1 MEAICRVKGIS
12 RQAHYQKRR
21 REEGKRAEEEKIL
34 TMVRMIRRRHPYVG
48 VRKLLVKMKPMMD
61 QEGIKIGRDR
71 LFELMRA
78 NDLLVKRRRR
88 KNRTTWPG
96 MKRMS
101 NLLVGEV
108 IDRPNKVWVADITY
122 IEMGGG
128 GFRYLFIVMDLY
140 SRKVVGW
147 SLGKTL
153 EWGNALSALEMAVEN
168 AGGEV
173 KGLIH
178 HSDHGSQYTSRGYL
192 EYLSRNGMRASM
204 GEVGDAYDNAYA
216 ERVVGTLKREYGLGE
231 VFKSGIEVAVG
242 EAIELYNEERPHQSL
257 GYATPSEVY
266 RGEVEIEGFKVKI
279 GGRTC

>member
-1 MEAICRVKGIS
+1 
-12 RQAHYQKRR
+12 
-21 REEGKRAEEEKIL
+21 
-34 TMVRMIRRRHPYVG
+34 
-48 VRKLLVKMKPMMD
+48 
-61 QEGIKIGRDR
+61 
-71 LFELMRA
+71 
-78 NDLLVKRRRR
+78 
-88 KNRTTWPG
+88 
-96 MKRMS
+96 MS

-122 IEMGGG
+122 IEMGNG

-192 EYLSRNGMRASM
+192 EYLDRKGMRASM
-204 GEVGDAYDNAYA
+204 GEVGSAYDNAYA

-231 VFKSGIEVAVG
+231 VFKSGIGVAVE
-242 EAIELYNEERPHQSL
+242 EAIELYNEERPHQSSDVTHEFL
-257 GYATPSEVY
+257 DNNTLSLPGLQKGVLRSIFEHSLYAV
-266 RGEVEIEGFKVKI
+266 
-279 GGRTC
+279 

>member
-21 REEGKRAEEEKIL
+21 REESKRAEEEKVL
-34 TMVRMIRRRHPYVG
+34 TMVRMIRRRHPYMG
-48 VRKLLVKMKPMMD
+48 VRKLLVKMKPMME

-96 MKRMS
+96 VKRMS

-122 IEMGGG
+122 IEMSNGR
-128 GFRYLFIVMDLY
+128 FRYLFIVMDLY

-178 HSDHGSQYTSRGYL
+178 HSDHGSQYSSRGYL
-192 EYLSRNGMRASM
+192 EYLGIKGIRASM
-204 GEVGDAYDNAYA
+204 GEVGNAYDNAYA
-216 ERVVGTLKREYGLGE
+216 ERVMGTLKREYGLGE
-231 VFKSGIEVAVG
+231 VFKVGIERAVE

-257 GYATPSEVY
+257 RYATPSEVY
-266 RGEVEIEGFKVKI
+266 SGEVEIEGF
-279 GGRTC
+279 